1 MQILDTPEAVR
12 SLSESWRRE
21 GRLIGFVPTMGALHE
36 GHLSLVRRAREECD
50 RLFASIFVNPLQFE
64 ARDDLERYERPFD
77 RDSRLL
83 RETGCDALFA
93 PSVEAMYGAPASGEG
108 RLVQTFVEVKELGEI
123 LEGAVRPGHFRGV
136 ATIVAKLFNIGVPH
150 RAYFGEKDYQQ
161 LKVIEQMVRDLFFDV
176 ELVPGPT
183 VREKDG
189 LALSRRNVV
198 LHEEGTGARHG
209 HVGPGLG
216 QHHRQVG
223 GLGLYREGYTY
234 AEALEA
240 AVLQVFVPD
249 GVQDRRVTGGP
260 VYLSVPIRGEGRVSY
275 DGSALHDLL
284 PNRRAPSRRLLTTL
298 YCL

>member
-1 MQILDTPEAVR
+1 MHILDTPEAMR

-123 LEGAVRPGHFRGV
+123 LEGAVRPGP
-136 ATIVAKLFNIGVPH
+136 A
-150 RAYFGEKDYQQ
+150 
-161 LKVIEQMVRDLFFDV
+161 
-176 ELVPGPT
+176 
-183 VREKDG
+183 VREKDVR
-189 LALSRRNVV
+189 ALSSR
-198 LHEEGTGARHG
+198 TARLA
-209 HVGPGLG
+209 PGE
-216 QHHRQVG
+216 
-223 GLGLYREGYTY
+223 RE
-234 AEALEA
+234 AA
-240 AVLQVFVPD
+240 AVLFRALREGATLVESGERDAARLVEAMRAVCETQPLVE
-249 GVQDRRVTGGP
+249 VQYVAVVDART
-260 VYLSVPIRGEGRVSY
+260 
-275 DGSALHDLL
+275 
-284 PNRRAPSRRLLTTL
+284 
-298 YCL
+298 